1 MTAVMTGSSPVRG
14 GRGSS
19 ATKRSVWSE
28 RKMTK
33 IPSDTWYPRKD
44 TLTSTVGLLNS
55 NIDGVTSG
63 KERNSKYNAA
73 FVEQSVVV

>member
-1 MTAVMTGSSPVRG
+1 
-14 GRGSS
+14 
-19 ATKRSVWSE
+19 
-28 RKMTK
+28 MTK

-44 TLTSTVGLLNS
+44 TLTSTVGLPNS